1 MLIILFATCSDVH
14 LFTCGGLHSICCNQN
29 VVRDCRITIRQKTCF
44 SFFIIIFMSSSYLS
58 LQNYDE
64 RKSTCKFL
72 GEKKLTLCLH
82 FLEKSHHKNMIINKI
97 KKKLTLCLHFST
109 ILSLQSTEY
118 QKNKENVF
126 LSIHPHKKIC
136 SDGRKSFFEFDI
148 VKNSIGNQY
157 KERCFCTISY

>member
-1 MLIILFATCSDVH
+1 MFIKSFATCSDVRTSS
-14 LFTCGGLHSICCNQN
+14 LVASCTPSVAIRMSCGIVESPSDRKH
-29 VVRDCRITIRQKTCF
+29 VFVF
-44 SFFIIIFMSSSYLS
+44 IFMSSSYLS

-82 FLEKSHHKNMIINKI
+82 F
-97 KKKLTLCLHFST
+97 ST
-109 ILSLQSTEY
+109 ILSLKSTEY

-126 LSIHPHKKIC
+126 LSTHPHKKIC

>member
-1 MLIILFATCSDVH
+1 MFIKSFATCSDVRTSS
-14 LFTCGGLHSICCNQN
+14 LVASCTPSVAIRMSCGIVESPSDRKH
-29 VVRDCRITIRQKTCF
+29 VFVF
-44 SFFIIIFMSSSYLS
+44 IFMSSSYLS

-126 LSIHPHKKIC
+126 LSTHPHKKIC
-136 SDGRKSFFEFDI
+136 SDGRKSFLSS
-148 VKNSIGNQY
+148 NY
-157 KERCFCTISY
+157 